1 VISRTKLLVLG
12 FFAAAWLSF
21 LVVLALAPAVYDNA
35 LTLGPGDHHAADI
48 AFLAALTAF
57 LVLVSYGVLRSSR
70 WMFWLILVAF
80 LAGII
85 RVPAAT
91 LQLTGVLPQDGPAW
105 YEIFQ
110 GVIGVVQ
117 FVIGLAMLAGYR
129 KAGAWGDL

>member
-21 LVVLALAPAVYDNA
+21 LLILAAAPAVYDNA
-35 LTLGPGDHHAADI
+35 LTLGPGDHRTADI

-57 LVLVSYGVLRSSR
+57 LVLLSYGVLRGSR

-91 LQLTGVLPQDGPAW
+91 LQLTGVLPHDGPTW